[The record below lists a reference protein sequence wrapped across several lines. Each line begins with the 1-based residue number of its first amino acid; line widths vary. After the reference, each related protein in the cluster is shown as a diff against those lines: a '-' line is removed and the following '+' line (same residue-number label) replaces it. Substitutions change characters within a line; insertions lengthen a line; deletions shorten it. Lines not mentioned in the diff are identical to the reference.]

1 MGLSCCDCSLN
12 VACFFLSAS
21 GHQLTRQAYSIAKL
35 CKAGTA
41 QREGEDGGEKRVE
54 VAASSLRSKL
64 NSYRVALDEFST
76 TLDRASTL
84 ATLYCPAIKAD
95 DASAR
100 LG

>member
-1 MGLSCCDCSLN
+1 MELLCCDCSLN

-21 GHQLTRQAYSIAKL
+21 GHQLTGHADTIAKL
-35 CKAGTA
+35 YKAGTA
-41 QREGEDGGEKRVE
+41 QGGGEEGGEKRVE

-64 NSYRVALDEFST
+64 NSYRVALDDFST